1 MSTGSLEASEAAS
14 AAVTV
19 APRVSLADI
28 EGSIAEEYS
37 FTANKALDAMQFP
50 RPASLPDPLAMLT
63 VCILV
68 TQNGCTVIGKSAS
81 HKNVNADFGAKL
93 AREDAIRQ
101 LWPLM
106 GFASRDK
113 LYSSVP

>member
-1 MSTGSLEASEAAS
+1 MMKDPMSTGSMEALEIASIEAAIS
-14 AAVTV
+14 
-19 APRVSLADI
+19 
-28 EGSIAEEYS
+28 EEHS

-68 TQNGCTVIGKSAS
+68 TKNGCVVIGKSAS
-81 HKNVNADFGAKL
+81 HKNVNAALGAKF
-93 AREDAIRQ
+93 AREDAVRQ

-106 GFASRDK
+106 GFASRDE